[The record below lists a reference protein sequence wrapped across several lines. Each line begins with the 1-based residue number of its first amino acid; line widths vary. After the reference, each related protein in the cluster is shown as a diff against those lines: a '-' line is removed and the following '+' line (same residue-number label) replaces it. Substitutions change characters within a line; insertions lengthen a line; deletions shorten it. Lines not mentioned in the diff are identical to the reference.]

1 MGQTTGLCQHA
12 PVVPGTAC
20 GDACQP
26 ATCQSGNCVN
36 GTPLSCPDDNDI
48 CTQDF
53 CDPASGCVHAP
64 IAGCCHADADCAD
77 GSACT
82 VDVCDTGLN
91 VCSNNP
97 VFLGCRPCS
106 VDTDCDPAGACGQ
119 SICTPQGIC
128 TDNESGVH
136 YTPLECTDGNC
147 DTADTCVLDGP
158 GLAHCEHRPGACNDG
173 NVCNGVESCSGG
185 FCMRGTPLGCDDGD
199 LCTDDG
205 CDPVTGCTNT
215 PRTSFASVG
224 CRFDVMDA
232 AIRGASVHDLAPPAA
247 AKLEKLIGKARGKL
261 AAAQSA
267 GHGKRAVKALKV
279 VAKQLKAIGRVV
291 RAAQKKHQIAAPVA
305 NVIQSAASGGSQALE
320 TLKASVTP

>member
-1 MGQTTGLCQHA
+1 VCNGAEICQVGVCA
-12 PVVPGTAC
+12 P
-20 GDACQP
+20 
-26 ATCQSGNCVN
+26 
-36 GTPLSCPDDNDI
+36 GTPLTCPPSTDVCI
-48 CTQDF
+48 QVV
-53 CDPASGCVHAP
+53 CDPVAGCTSAP
-64 IAGCCHADADCAD
+64 VAGCCHTDADCND
-77 GSACT
+77 HDACT
-82 VDVCDTGLN
+82 TDVCDPDAHI
-91 VCSNNP
+91 CSNSRLVP
-97 VFLGCRPCS
+97 TCRTCS
-106 VDTDCDPAGACGQ
+106 VDTDCDPAGACGF
-119 SICTPQGIC
+119 SVCGAQGTCI
-128 TDNESGVH
+128 DNAPPV
-136 YTPLECTDGNC
+136 CDDGNC
-147 DTADTCVLDGP
+147 DTMDACVVDGP
-158 GLAHCEHRPGACNDG
+158 GAGNAHCNHDPHHCNDG

-199 LCTDDG
+199 PCTDDG

-291 RAAQKKHQIAAPVA
+291 RAAQKKHQIAALVA